1 MAHAEEEVVSKLK
14 RKIAIGI
21 AEMYRVEDYWREQL
35 VVIKKAAQHTDRL
48 MLLYIKSERKLKD
61 TYNFVYS

>member
-1 MAHAEEEVVSKLK
+1 MAHADEEVLSKLK

-48 MLLYIKSERKLKD
+48 MLLYIRSERKLKD

>member
-1 MAHAEEEVVSKLK
+1 MAHADEEVVSKLK
-14 RKIAIGI
+14 RKITIGI